1 MTEYEVA
8 KLAAAVLANF
18 LMAFTVFLSIVS
30 AYVLSA
36 FAAGD
41 RLTRLQLSIINSCFL
56 ASVGIFGFL
65 ILSLYRRFFAL
76 AESIDVEQGWIAVID
91 FSWPLGVLLAAIVIG
106 CLVFMWNAR
115 ASEQD

>member
-1 MTEYEVA
+1 MTEFEFS

-41 RLTRLQLSIINSCFL
+41 RFTRIQLSIINSCFL

-76 AESIDVEQGWIAVID
+76 AESIGVEQGWIAAMD
-91 FSWPLGVLLAAIVIG
+91 FSWPLGALLIAIIIG
-106 CLVFMWNAR
+106 CFVFMWNAR
-115 ASEQD
+115 NSKEE

>member
-41 RLTRLQLSIINSCFL
+41 RLSKLQLLIVDFCFL
-56 ASVGIFGFL
+56 AAVGIFGFL
-65 ILSLYRRFFAL
+65 ILSLYRRFFGL
-76 AESIDVEQGWIAVID
+76 AQSIGVEQGWIAAMD
-91 FSWPLGVLLAAIVIG
+91 FSWPLGALLIAIVTG
-106 CLVFMWNAR
+106 CFVFMWNVR
-115 ASEQD
+115 NREEE

>member
-41 RLTRLQLSIINSCFL
+41 RFTRIQLLIINSCFL

-76 AESIDVEQGWIAVID
+76 AESIALERGWIAAID
-91 FSWPLGVLLAAIVIG
+91 FSWPLGALLAAIVFG
-106 CLVFMWNAR
+106 CFAFMWNVR
-115 ASEQD
+115 VTGEE

>member
-18 LMAFTVFLSIVS
+18 LVAFTVFLSIVS
-30 AYVLSA
+30 AYVLAA
-36 FAAGD
+36 FAGGD
-41 RLTRLQLSIINSCFL
+41 RLTKLQLSIVNSCFL

-65 ILSLYRRFFAL
+65 ILSVYRRFYAL
-76 AESIDVEQGWIAVID
+76 AKTISVEQGWIAAID
-91 FSWPLGVLLAAIVIG
+91 FSWPLGVLLAAIIIG

-115 ASEQD
+115 DSEEE

>member
-41 RLTRLQLSIINSCFL
+41 RLTRIQLSIVNACFL

-76 AESIDVEQGWIAVID
+76 AESIEVEKGWIAAMD
-91 FSWPLGVLLAAIVIG
+91 FSWPLGGLLTAIIIG
-106 CLVFMWNAR
+106 CFVFMWNAR
-115 ASEQD
+115 DSEEE